1 MNTLLNTIET
11 SIKNAFEEFSKIIS
25 EKYKIDSEELEN
37 IWNNVSNDMK
47 ISIVIKNDNIKT
59 VPKAQVTTKTK
70 VTTSKEDKVDKESTD
85 GCPYI
90 YTRGDNKDTQCG
102 GKTKEGLVY
111 CSRHKKFEDVGQ
123 PEKKKMPQA
132 KTMANKA
139 GPKKTSPQSKQIDKT
154 LRMNKEIN
162 KFWHPE
168 SELIF
173 KSKDERVV
181 IGSYKNNKINK
192 LSDDDIMLCE
202 QYGFKYIKEE
212 EIIDDEDDEDDKKAE
227 EDKKK
232 KIEEDKKKKMEEDK
246 KKKMEEDKKKKIE
259 DSVNKPI
266 KPILEKQKKISM
278 TINDIENVLNELQV
292 DKNEDDY
299 DDDFVEEVEDED
311 LLDEED

>member
-1 MNTLLNTIET
+1 
-11 SIKNAFEEFSKIIS
+11 
-25 EKYKIDSEELEN
+25 
-37 IWNNVSNDMK
+37 
-47 ISIVIKNDNIKT
+47 
-59 VPKAQVTTKTK
+59 
-70 VTTSKEDKVDKESTD
+70 
-85 GCPYI
+85 
-90 YTRGDNKDTQCG
+90 
-102 GKTKEGLVY
+102 
-111 CSRHKKFEDVGQ
+111 
-123 PEKKKMPQA
+123 
-132 KTMANKA
+132 
-139 GPKKTSPQSKQIDKT
+139 
-154 LRMNKEIN
+154 MNKEIN